1 MNISGMSLPLRI
13 APEPLDS
20 DFEVESELP
29 PLVTV
34 ISKEDLH
41 KMKPKERKDKRL
53 STVRSTSGMIS
64 CFARIISSLFVF
76 RFFFFL

>member
-41 KMKPKERKDKRL
+41 KMKPKERKRQE
-53 STVRSTSGMIS
+53 
-64 CFARIISSLFVF
+64 IINGSFHFRHDLLLCQDHKLFVC
-76 RFFFFL
+76 L